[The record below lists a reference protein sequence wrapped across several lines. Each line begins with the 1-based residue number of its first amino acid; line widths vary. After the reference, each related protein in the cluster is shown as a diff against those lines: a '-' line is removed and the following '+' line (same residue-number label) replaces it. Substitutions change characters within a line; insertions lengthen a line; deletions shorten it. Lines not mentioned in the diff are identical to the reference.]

1 MSKLMKL
8 VKKHFLGILAFLIGL
23 ALICVCMVITQSQM
37 SKNLVDQWRKSLV
50 ERTNSVDEMEP
61 GDEQLKGLLENTFS
75 NVKVGGQ
82 QVEAVAFLR
91 RKGTGETGLVFY
103 STVQWCKEGSSIQ
116 DFFRSND
123 VYNCYNTILGNT
135 SGSYKCITV
144 EGVSYY
150 VVFSYLQNCQMSVVQ
165 FVPAS
170 AAENVFSP
178 FKVGCAIILALV
190 VLFLIISLLAS
201 TREKRKLLVQL
212 DEAHQTMKDK
222 DARMDMLSYLMN
234 EFTFEYD
241 VEKDVLSFSE
251 KYHTIFQRGRNF
263 IRFRETIQSHY
274 TVYHMDISKLQE
286 VYEDVKAGKE
296 EGSVLFRLQM
306 TGGNY
311 EWFRAVYKVMYS
323 VDRKPKYVVGKML
336 NVHQSQ
342 TEKEMLLTKSTR
354 DPLTNLL
361 NRSEMEKRTTA
372 YIEGMDS
379 EDLAALLIMD
389 LDHFKQVNDTFGHS
403 KGDDLL
409 RDVAAVIRDN
419 FRTND
424 IVARLG
430 GDEFF
435 VFMKDIASDKDAVNK
450 CEKLRLA
457 LYRDVTYGEQTVK
470 ISASMGIIFVKQG
483 AQFLDI
489 YMKADS
495 ALYRAKENGRNQ
507 ICTYS
512 EENVEA
518 KEEGTTDDVTG

>member
-1 MSKLMKL
+1 
-8 VKKHFLGILAFLIGL
+8 
-23 ALICVCMVITQSQM
+23 
-37 SKNLVDQWRKSLV
+37 
-50 ERTNSVDEMEP
+50 
-61 GDEQLKGLLENTFS
+61 
-75 NVKVGGQ
+75 
-82 QVEAVAFLR
+82 
-91 RKGTGETGLVFY
+91 
-103 STVQWCKEGSSIQ
+103 
-116 DFFRSND
+116 
-123 VYNCYNTILGNT
+123 
-135 SGSYKCITV
+135 
-144 EGVSYY
+144 
-150 VVFSYLQNCQMSVVQ
+150 
-165 FVPAS
+165 
-170 AAENVFSP
+170 
-178 FKVGCAIILALV
+178 
-190 VLFLIISLLAS
+190 
-201 TREKRKLLVQL
+201 
-212 DEAHQTMKDK
+212 
-222 DARMDMLSYLMN
+222 
-234 EFTFEYD
+234 
-241 VEKDVLSFSE
+241 
-251 KYHTIFQRGRNF
+251 
-263 IRFRETIQSHY
+263 
-274 TVYHMDISKLQE
+274 MDISKLQE

>member
-1 MSKLMKL
+1 
-8 VKKHFLGILAFLIGL
+8 
-23 ALICVCMVITQSQM
+23 
-37 SKNLVDQWRKSLV
+37 
-50 ERTNSVDEMEP
+50 
-61 GDEQLKGLLENTFS
+61 
-75 NVKVGGQ
+75 
-82 QVEAVAFLR
+82 
-91 RKGTGETGLVFY
+91 
-103 STVQWCKEGSSIQ
+103 
-116 DFFRSND
+116 
-123 VYNCYNTILGNT
+123 
-135 SGSYKCITV
+135 
-144 EGVSYY
+144 
-150 VVFSYLQNCQMSVVQ
+150 
-165 FVPAS
+165 
-170 AAENVFSP
+170 
-178 FKVGCAIILALV
+178 
-190 VLFLIISLLAS
+190 
-201 TREKRKLLVQL
+201 
-212 DEAHQTMKDK
+212 
-222 DARMDMLSYLMN
+222 MDMLSYLMN

-286 VYEDVKAGKE
+286 VYEDVKGGKE

-323 VDRKPKYVVGKML
+323 ADRKPKYVVGKML

-361 NRSEMEKRTTA
+361 NRSEMEKRTNA
-372 YIEGMDS
+372 YIETMDS

-409 RDVAAVIRDN
+409 RDVAAVIRDS

-512 EENVEA
+512 EEPAENTGAE
-518 KEEGTTDDVTG
+518 TTEDVTG